1 MRGAAALFHRELQV
15 AETPL
20 ERAVVY
26 FNNAGRTPLLRA
38 SVIAGHAAVES
49 KARPWRLVDQHEA
62 TSRVRELFATIIDA
76 PSGGRDVAICPST
89 SCSLSVV
96 ARHFGRDGRGLICR
110 GSHVV
115 VLDGQ
120 MASNVMP
127 WQAACES
134 VGATLTVVARPA
146 NYDWGAALI
155 AAFASIA
162 AAGER
167 VGVLALPQCHWCDGS
182 VVDIS
187 AAAADLRAR
196 WGSERTALVL
206 DITQSAGIAATS
218 VAALRPDFVCAS
230 AHKCLL
236 GPYGFSLLYADPKHT
251 DAALANGAALA
262 SASDQHERSRFGSED
277 PAWDEVGAMTRERGY
292 PTRFFRG
299 ARRLDAGGRPNPVG
313 IPMLVAA
320 LEQVAAWHGPHGP
333 TVAGGSAVAR
343 SVAPLIDRIAT
354 HAASLGYDVPPRAR
368 RAANF
373 VGIRL
378 SRASAHL
385 PPPTELKRI
394 LRERGNVRVC
404 VRVGALRV
412 SLYVYN
418 THAEVDLFNRLLSDA
433 VASAAPR
440 GARL

>member
-1 MRGAAALFHRELQV
+1 MIGAAALFDRDLQA

-20 ERAVVY
+20 ERPVVY
-26 FNNAGRTPLLRA
+26 FNNAGRTPLLRT
-38 SVIAGHAAVES
+38 SVIAGRAAVES
-49 KARPWRLVDQHEA
+49 KARPWRLVDQHAE
-62 TSRVRELFATIIDA
+62 TERIRELFSDIIGS

-96 ARHFGRDGRGLICR
+96 ARHFGRDGRALICR

-115 VLDGQ
+115 VLESQ

-127 WQAACES
+127 WQSACRAA
-134 VGATLTVVARPA
+134 GATLTVVARPDD
-146 NYDWGAALI
+146 YDWGGALI
-155 AAFASIA
+155 AAFATIA

-182 VVDIS
+182 VVDI
-187 AAAADLRAR
+187 AAAAAEMRAR

-262 SASDQHERSRFGSED
+262 SASDQHERSRFGSDD
-277 PAWDEVGAMTRERGY
+277 PAWDEVGAMTREHGY
-292 PTRFFRG
+292 PTRFYHG
-299 ARRLDAGGRPNPVG
+299 ARRLDAGGRPNPIGV
-313 IPMLVAA
+313 PMLVAA
-320 LEQVAAWHGPHGP
+320 LEQVAAWHGPRGP
-333 TVAGGSAVAR
+333 TAVGGSAVAR
-343 SVAPLIDRIAT
+343 CVAPLIERIAT
-354 HAASLGYDVPPRAR
+354 HAASLGYDVPPPSR

-373 VGIRL
+373 VGIRRP
-378 SRASAHL
+378 RAAAHL

-418 THAEVDLFNRLLSDA
+418 THAEVDLFNCLLSDA
-433 VASAAPR
+433 VARA
-440 GARL
+440 ARL